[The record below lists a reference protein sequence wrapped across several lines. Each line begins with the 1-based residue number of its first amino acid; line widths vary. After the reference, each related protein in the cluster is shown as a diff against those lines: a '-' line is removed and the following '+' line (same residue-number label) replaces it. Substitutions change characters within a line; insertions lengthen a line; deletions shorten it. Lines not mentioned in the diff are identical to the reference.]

1 MIHSIGE
8 RKASAFG
15 TQVWREDPWNGT
27 DKGMEQKIFDYG
39 LKIGGLLE
47 TADTFFRNDT
57 SSDYVENLLEELA
70 EIVTNISVLQEQSS
84 VPTLDTPT
92 ASSQRYGNRQP
103 ATSPDYALTSP
114 QIITALGLQLI
125 ACVTGY
131 TVALKAIDLETT
143 TSPSNI
149 VNTTHPTMQNY
160 RDWFNARRVRLAQAI
175 HKSTISYLKDGVGI
189 RGASRAIFPL
199 RLAFEQFETAT
210 TEYAECKDLLQKLE
224 GAGVEFVPSL
234 HRNEAIASRI
244 IRRRSLL
251 HG

>member
-1 MIHSIGE
+1 MLHSIKQ

-15 TQVWREDPWNGT
+15 TQAWQEDPWNGA
-27 DKGMEQKIFDYG
+27 DKKMEQRILDYG
-39 LKIGGLLE
+39 LKLGGLLQ

-84 VPTLDTPT
+84 VLALDTPT
-92 ASSQRYGNRQP
+92 ASSQTYCNPQP
-103 ATSPDYALTSP
+103 ATSPGYALTSP
-114 QIITALGLQLI
+114 QRITALGLQLI

-131 TVALKAIDLETT
+131 TVGLKVIDLEAT

-149 VNTTHPTMQNY
+149 VDTTHLTMQNY
-160 RDWFNARRVRLAQAI
+160 RDWFNAKRVTLAQAI
-175 HKSTISYLKDGVGI
+175 HKSTVSYLKDGVGI
-189 RGASRAIFPL
+189 RGASRAILPL